1 MKEPLDPSSFFRGL
15 KDIQPEEEFW
25 TGFWPAVRVGIREQE
40 LSRRAPLSPWRV
52 LLLGSSAG
60 FMVAAAV
67 LVLAFLVIPTARL
80 QPPAGPPPAAAVAQR
95 AAPREEGTVPPVMED
110 LASASAR
117 VYTFHVGGPADA
129 ADATDVI
136 LIVDETIDL

>member
-1 MKEPLDPSSFFRGL
+1 MKEPLDPSSFFRGI
-15 KDIQPEEEFW
+15 KEIRPEEEFW
-25 TGFWPAVRVGIREQE
+25 TGFWPAVRVGIRDAEIP
-40 LSRRAPLSPWRV
+40 RRTALSPLRV

-67 LVLAFLVIPTARL
+67 LVLAFLVVPSVRLRPPAVPLPGAAEPARL
-80 QPPAGPPPAAAVAQR
+80 EIR
-95 AAPREEGTVPPVMED
+95 DEGTEPPVMED

-117 VYTFHVGGPADA
+117 IYTFHVGGQADS
-129 ADATDVI
+129 TDVI